1 MCVGR
6 NLRCRIWNKSL
17 LYFAFSHLSHCLSSV
32 SVPFQSWILQHAS
45 SRERGISTGTFL
57 EYSVNYSVL
66 DVFLCYMCGLCKI
79 VLTVSAYGLPS
90 RKASRRERTR
100 TVGIE
105 QKLRC
110 ECRRQEKSAGGGR
123 GRANI
128 ARTRRKAFP
137 VKLDTRV
144 KSRAKSGCEKLPEK
158 KKFYK
163 VLRVGRAGAD
173 SKPYR
178 QQLFP
183 ARSANN
189 ILRQKLAD
197 IGRLLPALSCRYRVD
212 ISIFWR

>member
-1 MCVGR
+1 MFFCVI
-6 NLRCRIWNKSL
+6 CAAYVK
-17 LYFAFSHLSHCLSSV
+17 LSSRFPHTV
-32 SVPFQSWILQHAS
+32 YPRVKRPDE
-45 SRERGISTGTFL
+45 RERG
-57 EYSVNYSVL
+57 
-66 DVFLCYMCGLCKI
+66 
-79 VLTVSAYGLPS
+79 
-90 RKASRRERTR
+90 RW
-100 TVGIE
+100 GIE

-212 ISIFWR
+212 ISIF